1 MSIMKGRKLLNY
13 IYCGVDFGDNVLE
26 EFLDVND
33 NSDEK
38 KKRIKRSFC
47 LARGRLV
54 SIKILIVLGWHE
66 KKILKYAQKHKDYN
80 IASKKFG
87 VECWSLHSSEVVA
100 L

>member
-33 NSDEK
+33 NSDEI
-38 KKRIKRSFC
+38 KKRIKRSSSFC

-54 SIKILIVLGWHE
+54 SIKILIVLG
-66 KKILKYAQKHKDYN
+66 
-80 IASKKFG
+80 
-87 VECWSLHSSEVVA
+87 
-100 L
+100 

>member
-1 MSIMKGRKLLNY
+1 MWWTKLGSSDMDEFYIILPEMSIIEGRKLLNY

-54 SIKILIVLGWHE
+54 SIKILIVLG
-66 KKILKYAQKHKDYN
+66 
-80 IASKKFG
+80 
-87 VECWSLHSSEVVA
+87 
-100 L
+100 